1 MTVTDV
7 GRAPLRLYLS
17 SRALALTGGSV
28 AEAVIPLVVVL
39 TLGGGT
45 TAVGAVTAITLVV
58 SLATRI
64 PISAWVDTRPHQIR
78 LQAYSQLTA
87 AATAAVIPVLWWT
100 GGLSI
105 VTLLVAVVLVVLAKT
120 LVSACGHG
128 TVNQLVP
135 VADRVRA
142 IGTLNSLSS
151 AADIVGQTGGPAL
164 LKLLP
169 APLILLADSAMNATS
184 AILVRRLARFETTPP
199 LHSADTDLDADGP
212 PQSSLIQIARQV
224 ISSGPVQLLWLSG
237 IAGSVIAPVT
247 LVYLIRTLGVDAALV
262 GVLYAFGA
270 VGGIGGGLLAHRVL
284 TRLQMWPLIAVSS
297 LLSAGAAGSLLAASH
312 LPYLVYPLVI
322 VFELLSAFA
331 GTLLV
336 AAVYGTL
343 QTRTGHTQIA
353 RVMSIASTGMEGL
366 ALLGIGAGTL
376 IAARWSEHAAI
387 MTATIGYLAIS
398 LMALT
403 AVFGTRIDPET
414 P

>member
-7 GRAPLRLYLS
+7 GRAPLRLYLA

-28 AEAVIPLVVVL
+28 AEAVVPLVVVL

-45 TAVGAVTAITLVV
+45 TAVGAVTAVTLTF

-64 PISAWVDTRPHQIR
+64 PISAWVDAQPHQIR
-78 LQAYSQLTA
+78 LQAYSQITA
-87 AATAAVIPVLWWT
+87 AATAALIPLLWWS
-100 GGLSI
+100 GLLSI
-105 VTLLVAVVLVVLAKT
+105 TTLLVAVVLVVLAKT
-120 LVSACGHG
+120 LVSACGHS

-135 VADRVRA
+135 ADDRVRA

-169 APLILLADSAMNATS
+169 APLILLADTVMNTVS
-184 AILVRRLARFETTPP
+184 AILVRRLDRYETPAPTQPAAPDTEPDTAAR
-199 LHSADTDLDADGP
+199 
-212 PQSSLIQIARQV
+212 QSLISMARNV
-224 ISSGPVQLLWLSG
+224 VAAGPVQLLWLSG
-237 IAGSVIAPVT
+237 IVGSVIAPVT
-247 LVYLIRTLGVDAALV
+247 LVYLIRTLGIDAALV

-270 VGGIGGGLLAHRVL
+270 LGGISGGLLAHRAL
-284 TRLQMWPLIAVSS
+284 TRLHMWLLITVSS
-297 LLSAGAAGSLLAASH
+297 MLSASAAGCLLAASH
-312 LPYLVYPLVI
+312 LPHLVYPLVI

-343 QTRTGHTQIA
+343 QTRTEHTQIA

-366 ALLGIGAGTL
+366 ALLGIGIGTL
-376 IAARWSEHAAI
+376 IAARLSAHAAI
-387 MTATIGYLAIS
+387 TTASLGYLALS
-398 LMALT
+398 LVALT
-403 AVFGTRIDPET
+403 AAIRDHTSPDAR
-414 P
+414 

>member
-28 AEAVIPLVVVL
+28 AEAVIPLVVVI

-45 TAVGAVTAITLVV
+45 TAVGAVTAITLTV

-64 PISAWVDTRPHQIR
+64 PISAWVDTRSHQIR

-105 VTLLVAVVLVVLAKT
+105 VTLLIAVVLVVLAKT
-120 LVSACGHG
+120 LVSACGHS

-135 VADRVRA
+135 AADRVRA
-142 IGTLNSLSS
+142 IGTLNSMSS

-169 APLILLADSAMNATS
+169 APLILLTDTIMNATS
-184 AILVRRLARFETTPP
+184 AILVRRLGRYEHTTPP
-199 LHSADTDLDADGP
+199 YSSESAAEPESDRP
-212 PQSSLIQIARQV
+212 PRDSLISIARQV
-224 ISSGPVQLLWLSG
+224 ISTGPVQLLWLSG
-237 IAGSVIAPVT
+237 IVGSVIAPVT
-247 LVYLIRTLGVDAALV
+247 LVYLIRRLGIDAALV

-270 VGGIGGGLLAHRVL
+270 IGGISGGLLAHRAL
-284 TRLQMWPLIAVSS
+284 TRLRMWPLITVSS
-297 LLSAGAAGSLLAASH
+297 LLSSVAAGCLLAAPH
-312 LPYLVYPLVI
+312 LPHLIYPLVI

-343 QTRTGHTQIA
+343 QTRTDHTQIA

-376 IAARWSEHAAI
+376 IAAQWSEHTAI
-387 MTATIGYLAIS
+387 TAATIGYTAVSLIA
-398 LMALT
+398 LMAALRSHT
-403 AVFGTRIDPET
+403 
-414 P
+414 